1 MHIDSAMGE
10 NKGGDKGGRDGSG
23 AAVLKE
29 RVVREDLPEKVTLKQ
44 SLEGSKSELWIA
56 EEGEH
61 SKQREHHVQRPKIGV
76 YLACSGNS

>member
-1 MHIDSAMGE
+1 MCILTVLWGK

-44 SLEGSKSELWIA
+44 SLEGSKSEL
-56 EEGEH
+56 
-61 SKQREHHVQRPKIGV
+61 
-76 YLACSGNS
+76 